1 MNDLAL
7 NSLAQL
13 PSSVQR
19 AKEFFLARQPILDR
33 NQNLVAYE
41 LLFRTGN
48 DGPANVT
55 DDVYATASVIAHASE
70 LGLGN
75 VIGALRGFINVDAAV
90 LMSDFIRFLPKDK
103 IVLEVLETVEATD
116 EILARIAQLA
126 KAGYVFALDDV
137 VAESDNVRKLL
148 PLIQIVKI
156 DICELGDSDLH
167 SLSERFIAAGKKL
180 LAEKVE
186 NLDQFRTC
194 LDLGFEY
201 FQGYYF
207 AKPFVLSGKK
217 LSPSQMT
224 IVRLMSQIA
233 QNADI
238 ADLERSIKQD
248 AALALP
254 LLRLANTP
262 ASGATQRIDSIGQA
276 LAVLGKRQLYR
287 WLQILLYA
295 EPGKAARAPSP
306 LLILAT
312 TRGRLLELLANKL
325 CPGDRNV
332 ADVAFTVGT
341 MSLMDALFGTPMEKI
356 LERIPVAGE
365 VRDALLARQ
374 GFYGDLL
381 KLVESVEQI
390 QETGPSIA
398 PLLKKLGLSS
408 DDFYALQ
415 LDAYKWSNHVT
426 DDAN

>member
-156 DICELGDSDLH
+156 DICELGDSDLR